1 MFEALSIL
9 LGLVAGMLIML
20 LLVWAAYASRTVVFS
35 RCALDV
41 RPCTSADYLNDP
53 AEAIAL
59 GHTSNLFVG
68 NGKLYYKRALSGR
81 GKPCHPDLDQTVH
94 IHYPRVCSFRVRGAA
109 HERAVMQG
117 QGSYLLPSGRTVDAL
132 PNCVPLDPTITGS
145 PLAEW
150 A

>member
-1 MFEALSIL
+1 MFELLSIM

-35 RCALDV
+35 RCAV
-41 RPCTSADYLNDP
+41 PAKPCTSADYINDP

-68 NGKLYYKRALSGR
+68 DGKLYYKRALSGR
-81 GKPCHPDLDQTVH
+81 REPCHPDLDQTVH
-94 IHYPRVCSFRVRGAA
+94 IHYPRVCSFRSRGAA
-109 HERAVMQG
+109 PERAVMQG
-117 QGSYLLPSGRTVDAL
+117 QGRYLLESGRVVDAL
-132 PNCVPLDPTITGS
+132 PNCSSLDPNFTGT
-145 PLAEW
+145 PLPEW